1 MNFLQE
7 SKVVALCALLSVTVP
22 CTAGNQAV
30 DPAQA
35 IVKRSIGGESLDIP
49 LGYFYHW
56 AIWDSGRWPSTNKAR
71 LSTKSERLYA
81 YIDGM
86 RPWTP
91 EVKEAFTG
99 LASPDIS
106 MIIIGEHSTDWL
118 ANFLSPRRPTLRQV
132 TVHDHA
138 EGMRGFVSDY
148 AKGEVYFLQALTP
161 EKPYLLISC
170 IERPGGGCRVKFD
183 YRTNLQ
189 VQYSLQRGQ
198 LHKWKKIH
206 ADLLRTLDSFLVL
219 SD

>member
-1 MNFLQE
+1 MKFSQKT
-7 SKVVALCALLSVTVP
+7 KVIALCALLAVAVP
-22 CTAGNQAV
+22 CIAGNQAI
-30 DPAQA
+30 DPAQT
-35 IVKRSIGGESLDIP
+35 IVKRSIGGENFDIP

-56 AIWDSGRWPSTNKAR
+56 AIWDNGRWPSPNRAR
-71 LSTKSERLYA
+71 LSMKSERLYA

-91 EVKEAFTG
+91 EVKGAFTS

-106 MIIIGEHSTDWL
+106 MIIISEHPSEWL
-118 ANFLSPRRPTLRQV
+118 ASFLSPRRATLRQV

-148 AKGEVYFLQALTP
+148 AKGEVLFLQPHPP
-161 EKPYLLISC
+161 EKPNLLISC
-170 IERPGGGCRVKFD
+170 VERPGGGCRVKFD
-183 YRTNLQ
+183 YRANLR

-206 ADLLRTLDSFLVL
+206 ADLLRTLDSF
-219 SD
+219 SKRN